1 MVTETDSGIGT
12 DLDTVE
18 DTAEKLECAVLISDG
33 LTGSPLPS
41 HFLLRQQCAMC
52 IICAD
57 MAWRLCPECGT
68 GPDD

>member
-18 DTAEKLECAVLISDG
+18 DTAEKLEWIHVYCRVCVERAAAFG
-33 LTGSPLPS
+33 LTKIP
-41 HFLLRQQCAMC
+41 AMC
-52 IICAD
+52 RTD